1 MVRVTI
7 IGFWLSLTLG
17 ALGELWSEIQLLFPH
32 SLDFHVAILYYEA
45 IIGAQCCFVCRIGS
59 YMLVAVLCLRGSQ
72 HTFQPL
78 AL

>member
-7 IGFWLSLTLG
+7 IGLWLSLMLG
-17 ALGELWSEIQLLFPH
+17 ALGELCSEIQSLFPH
-32 SLDFHVAILYYEA
+32 SLDFHVVILHYEA
-45 IIGAQCCFVCRIGS
+45 IIGAQCSFVCRIGS
-59 YMLVAVLCLRGSQ
+59 HVMVAVSCLRGSR